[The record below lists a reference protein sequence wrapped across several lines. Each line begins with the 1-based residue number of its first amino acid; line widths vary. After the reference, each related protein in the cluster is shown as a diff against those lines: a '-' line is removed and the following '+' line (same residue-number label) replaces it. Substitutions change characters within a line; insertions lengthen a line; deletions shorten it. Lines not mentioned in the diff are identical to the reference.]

1 VSDGM
6 ICMTYNVV
14 TNNVVTTN
22 DNVTNDITK

>member
-1 VSDGM
+1 MSDGM